1 MDCNFFRFL
10 GDLIR
15 DADFDLV
22 APGSSH
28 GVFDIAVDRPFCDS
42 AGKEQ
47 KKTEFFR
54 IKSYGLAAE
63 KVGCLGKGSR
73 VRVQGYIETTR
84 FEQNG
89 KMEYGIDFVAETIDY
104 LNVAKPACWGRDV
117 NRFSVG
123 SEVDMGGQNA

>member
-1 MDCNFFRFL
+1 MSCNLFRFL

-22 APGSSH
+22 IPGSPH
-28 GVFDIAVDRPFCDS
+28 GVLDIAVDRPFYDS

-54 IKSYGLAAE
+54 IKSYGPAAE

-73 VRVQGYIETTR
+73 VLVQGYIETTR

-104 LNVAKPACWGRDV
+104 LKVAKPACWGRDV
-117 NRFSVG
+117 NRLSVG
-123 SEVDMGGQNA
+123 SETMEGQNA